1 MSRLLVTT
9 VVAMSLAVPAA
20 FADTSSLTLSPS
32 VVTLGKVPVGS
43 TVQNAVTL
51 TNSGTEPLTLNGF
64 EAFGFNG
71 NFTVNPGSCTLGT
84 ILAPGE
90 ACTFSIVTSPSV
102 IGAIRGQFC
111 YMGVEAT
118 TGDRECGRIV
128 GGASHLES
136 DPVR

>member
-1 MSRLLVTT
+1 M
-9 VVAMSLAVPAA
+9 AA
-20 FADTSSLTLSPS
+20 PS
-32 VVTLGKVPVGS
+32 KT
-43 TVQNAVTL
+43 AVTL

-90 ACTFSIVTSPSV
+90 VCTFSIVTSPSV

-111 YMGVEAT
+111 YMGAEAT